1 MPSNVSGRRY
11 AQAIFEI
18 SKETGDSDI
27 WISDLERLSFVF
39 SMEEVQE
46 FLQSPKIS
54 LEEKDSF
61 ISENLK
67 GLSDL
72 AMNVAS
78 LLVRKNRASLAQS
91 IFESYQEM
99 VDEEKGI
106 VSATLTA
113 AVPMKKDLQDKLEKF
128 LSDETGVKL
137 RISTNVDPDL
147 IGGVV
152 ARVGD
157 RVIDG
162 STRTKLKN
170 LKGWL
175 TDEAAR

>member
-1 MPSNVSGRRY
+1 
-11 AQAIFEI
+11 
-18 SKETGDSDI
+18 
-27 WISDLERLSFVF
+27 
-39 SMEEVQE
+39 
-46 FLQSPKIS
+46 
-54 LEEKDSF
+54 
-61 ISENLK
+61 
-67 GLSDL
+67 
-72 AMNVAS
+72 
-78 LLVRKNRASLAQS
+78 
-91 IFESYQEM
+91 M

-106 VSATLTA
+106 VSATLTT

-128 LSDETGVKL
+128 LSDETGVRL

-157 RVIDG
+157 KVIDG

-175 TDEAAR
+175 TDEAVR